1 MIPLLASFTQTDI
14 PPPIHSNLLQN
25 YCLIFT
31 NICLKKHEFSQAEL
45 LMLEKII
52 VKLKSLSNNY
62 TSINKENIGIVQKAV
77 SALKLIFF
85 NENWVN

>member
-1 MIPLLASFTQTDI
+1 
-14 PPPIHSNLLQN
+14 
-25 YCLIFT
+25 
-31 NICLKKHEFSQAEL
+31 
-45 LMLEKII
+45 MLEKII

-62 TSINKENIGIVQKAV
+62 TSLNKENIALVQKAV